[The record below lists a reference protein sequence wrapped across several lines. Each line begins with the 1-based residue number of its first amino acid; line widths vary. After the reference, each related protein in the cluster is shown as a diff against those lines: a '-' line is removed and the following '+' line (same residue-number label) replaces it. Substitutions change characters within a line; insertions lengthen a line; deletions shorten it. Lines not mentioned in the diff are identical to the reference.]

1 MTCSWKT
8 SYSLYLYCVLCP
20 AQDAGTIS
28 TGRMSVFI
36 LSYLLVFW
44 LFELF
49 FCFLRSIVEE
59 AMQCKKKILQN
70 DGIVTSSCARPR
82 KAGHTLL
89 ILGGQTFMCDKIYQ
103 VTDTVLNTW
112 MTCFLVWQNIVGRDV
127 LKKVLGGGQ
136 GLKIKKRLSTYSQ
149 ILYSHHREKRVW
161 IYAYA
166 PSLGGIVKF
175 HPKVKLPP
183 PILRHT
189 LVEDPGWS
197 LVNQSLYHN

>member
-1 MTCSWKT
+1 MKNK
-8 SYSLYLYCVLCP
+8 L
-20 AQDAGTIS
+20 Q
-28 TGRMSVFI
+28 SVFI
-36 LSYLLVFW
+36 LCTVSCSGCRNHFNWQNVCIYSLIFIGILIVW
-44 LFELF
+44 TLFLF
-49 FCFLRSIVEE
+49 FRSIVEE